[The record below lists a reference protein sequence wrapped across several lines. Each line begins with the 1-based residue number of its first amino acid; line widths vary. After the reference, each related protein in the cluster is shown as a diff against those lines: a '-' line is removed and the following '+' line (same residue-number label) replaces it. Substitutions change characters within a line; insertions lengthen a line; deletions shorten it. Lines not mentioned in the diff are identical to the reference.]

1 MRLPAAE
8 DLISDHGRSLY
19 DYCSLWLGDK
29 LATINAVRN
38 TFALAVVHQDLY
50 PGHEHLRSWL
60 YAIAR
65 VHCMAQPHYGGFTTA
80 PFPPI
85 GATPHGDDTELT
97 ANAMGALGRR
107 EREVLELIHRHGL
120 SVPAVG
126 LVLGVPTDEA
136 ARLALGAQDLVES
149 FVTCVRLAQTGRS
162 VCGVGEPIAL
172 DWLDSPRRELRSRLK
187 THVMTCAT
195 CARAA
200 NLTVSVPALLARLP
214 IAELDDLARS
224 RIEEPARPESV
235 EIRWSQ
241 HDYPLQPDAYDA
253 YEARDGQDALG
264 HRTRAAHRARD
275 AYRAREASNGAR
287 DSYAAREASNGAR
300 DSYAAREASNGARD
314 SYAAR
319 EASNGA
325 HDSYAARDASN
336 GAHDSYGA
344 RNAYVDR
351 DAYEAYEASAAR
363 DDTPLLNA
371 IPRTNGHHMP
381 EPMFRDSRGRPRSM
395 PLGAPV
401 YEDYYADTDD
411 GHRPSGPSGPHP
423 TEDAWEERR
432 PPAPRQPEE
441 AREGRATPRPW
452 DDRVWENRPVP
463 RLPDRSRDDA
473 TPLRTRRP
481 RANVHGIPAP
491 RRPLDDELAPVEE
504 IWDRRITARVPPAV
518 RERSEATT
526 AEVWDENV
534 SSRGKLSRQGTR
546 ARAKQRRERRPRP
559 VRVVALGAAAL
570 LIVSLA
576 WRGLS
581 ARDYHPSGLAIE
593 TSGAKLPVAVP
604 QLTKP
609 VPSVSPSPEKRSA
622 APAAKPTSK
631 PKASPTQRRTQPVSK
646 PVVRPSVKPSVKK
659 PAPAVRPVLS
669 VKPQAIELADGA
681 GVVTFSV
688 NAGTVKWKADSEQD
702 LVEIAPASGT
712 VAAGKKVRL
721 EVGLTDDGLLASSC
735 LFESDDEL
743 GVETSVMDVITI
755 RWTGKNEDVA
765 ANGRITLTVASCV
778 TP

>member
-187 THVMTCAT
+187 THVLTCAT

-224 RIEEPARPESV
+224 RIAAPARPESV

-275 AYRAREASNGAR
+275 AYGAREAANGAR
-287 DSYAAREASNGAR
+287 DSYAARDAYAAREASNGAR
-300 DSYAAREASNGARD
+300 DAYAARD
-314 SYAAR
+314 
-319 EASNGA
+319 SNGA
-325 HDSYAARDASN
+325 HDPYAARDA
-336 GAHDSYGA
+336 Y
-344 RNAYVDR
+344 
-351 DAYEAYEASAAR
+351 DAYAASAER

-371 IPRTNGHHMP
+371 VPRVNGHHVP
-381 EPMFRDSRGRPRSM
+381 EPTFRDSRGRPRSM

-401 YEDYYADTDD
+401 YEDYYADTDADIDD

-432 PPAPRQPEE
+432 PPAPRLPEE
-441 AREGRATPRPW
+441 AREGRAAPRPW
-452 DDRVWENRPVP
+452 DDRVWENRPAP
-463 RLPDRSRDDA
+463 RLPDRAWDDA

-491 RRPLDDELAPVEE
+491 RRPLDDDLAPVEE
-504 IWDRRITARVPPAV
+504 IWDRRITARVPAAV
-518 RERSEATT
+518 RERSEAATSMAST

-534 SSRGKLSRQGTR
+534 STRGKLSRQGTR
-546 ARAKQRRERRPRP
+546 ARAKQRRDRAGRERAGRERRPRP

-581 ARDYHPSGLAIE
+581 ARDYSPSGLAIE
-593 TSGAKLPVAVP
+593 TTGAKVPVAVP

-609 VPSVSPSPEKRSA
+609 VPPVSPSPEKRSA
-622 APAAKPTSK
+622 APTAAAKPTAK

-669 VKPQAIELADGA
+669 VKPQAIELEDGA
-681 GVVTFSV
+681 GIVTFSV
-688 NAGTVKWKADSEQD
+688 NAGTAKWKADSEQD

-712 VAAGKKVRL
+712 VTAGKKVRL

-735 LFESDDEL
+735 LFESDNEL

-765 ANGRITLTVASCV
+765 ANGKITLTVASCV